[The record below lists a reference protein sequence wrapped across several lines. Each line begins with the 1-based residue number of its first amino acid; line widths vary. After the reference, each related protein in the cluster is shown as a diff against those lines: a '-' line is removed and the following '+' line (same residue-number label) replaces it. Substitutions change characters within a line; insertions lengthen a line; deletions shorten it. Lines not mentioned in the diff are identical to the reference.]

1 MIKIFIL
8 LNFAFNSRTYLKIML
23 TLFTK
28 KLEKNGVIPLASI
41 KNHAKCYKSS

>member
-1 MIKIFIL
+1 
-8 LNFAFNSRTYLKIML
+8 ML

-28 KLEKNGVIPLASI
+28 KLDKIEDIPLASI